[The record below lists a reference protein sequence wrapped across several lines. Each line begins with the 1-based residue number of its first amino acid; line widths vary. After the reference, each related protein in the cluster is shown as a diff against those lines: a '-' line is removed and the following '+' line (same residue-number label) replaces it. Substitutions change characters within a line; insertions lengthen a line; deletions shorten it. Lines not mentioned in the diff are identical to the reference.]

1 MSNWKKLIGVLLLM
15 FILLVTAAC
24 NSDSTDGGNE
34 GEETPSDS
42 EQPAEEGTDDQPEES
57 DEPYAFSIM
66 ANLHTP
72 EVPDEKVLNK
82 IEELTN
88 TDIEIQWVPDN
99 NYEDRLNTAFA
110 TNSLPQAVFLKN
122 QTTFIQF
129 RDAIQ
134 DEQFWEIGP
143 YLDEFENLSK
153 LKDNVL
159 ENTKVN
165 GKLYTLYQGRP
176 LSRQGL
182 IYRKDWADNLG
193 LEAPTTTDEFMEMA
207 RAFTEDDPDGNGKDD
222 TFGVTD
228 RSDLIYGAFKTVS
241 SWFGTP
247 NYWGEKDGQLLPE
260 FMFDE
265 YVQTMDF
272 FKEMHE
278 KGYINKDFPVTSKT
292 DQQEFIKNGTAGLYV
307 GSMGDV
313 GSLKDD
319 AIAINPDVVFDVH
332 NHVEGPHGEFGVWA
346 IPGYGNLVMFPKSS
360 VETEEDLKKIL
371 GFFDKMM
378 TPEVINTAYWGIE
391 GEHYEVIDGAAKVG
405 DDQAKNDREV
415 KPYQALEIGEPETN
429 GRLIG
434 YFDYEPKAK
443 SEELFIDNENYLI
456 EDPTVP
462 LYSETY
468 TQDGATLQQII
479 TDATYNY
486 ILGQIDKAGFDK
498 AVEDWKSRGGDKI
511 IEEFNASE

>member
-1 MSNWKKLIGVLLLM
+1 MGLMLLAVL
-15 FILLVTAAC
+15 LLVTAAC
-24 NSDSTDGGNE
+24 SDSSSESSGDNE
-34 GEETPSDS
+34 GS
-42 EQPAEEGTDDQPEES
+42 EEGS
-57 DEPYAFSIM
+57 DGTFSFSMM

-82 IEELTN
+82 IEEVTN

-110 TNSLPQAVFLKN
+110 TNSLPDAVFLKN
-122 QTTFIQF
+122 QATFIQF
-129 RDAIQ
+129 REAIQ
-134 DEQFWEIGP
+134 DGQFWEVGQ

-153 LKDNVL
+153 LKQNVL
-159 ENTKVN
+159 DNTKVD

-176 LSRQGL
+176 LSRQGI
-182 IYRKDWADNLG
+182 IYRTDWAENLG
-193 LEAPTTTDEFMEMA
+193 LEAPTTTDEFMEMV

-222 TFGVTD
+222 TFGLTD

-278 KGYINKDFPVTSKT
+278 NGYINQDFPVTSKP
-292 DQQEFIKNGTAGLYV
+292 DQQEFIKNGTAGVYV
-307 GSMGDV
+307 GAMSDV
-313 GSLKDD
+313 GSLRDD
-319 AIAINPDVVFDVH
+319 AIAINPDAQFDVH
-332 NHVEGPHGEFGVWA
+332 NHVEGPNGEFGIWS

-360 VETEEDLKKIL
+360 VESEEELKKIL
-371 GFFDKMM
+371 GFFDQMM
-378 TPEVINTAYWGIE
+378 SPEVANYAYWGFE
-391 GEHYEVIDGAAKVG
+391 GEHYELVDGAAKVL
-405 DDQAKNDREV
+405 DSDKNEREV
-415 KPYQALEIGEPETN
+415 KPYQAIEIGEPETN
-429 GRLIG
+429 GRYLG

-443 SEELFIDNENYLI
+443 SEELFLENEEHLI
-456 EDPTVP
+456 NDPTVP

-468 TQDGATLQQII
+468 VKEGGTLQQII

-486 ILGQIDKAGFDK
+486 ILGQIDKDGFDK
-498 AVEDWKSRGGDKI
+498 AIEEWKSQGGDKI
-511 IEEFNASE
+511 IEEYNASYEESK